1 MAKKDLEKLADELLD
16 QLKKDNRA
24 FREQVSDTR
33 THYLACSVKSVNR
46 QVIRQLKKRTFIK
59 EKIPESIKKIIREE
73 VPKLVTE
80 LHST

>member
-46 QVIRQLKKRTFIK
+46 QVIRQLKKRTFINK
-59 EKIPESIKKIIREE
+59 YVLKVSFYKGKSLLLYF
-73 VPKLVTE
+73 LVYY
-80 LHST
+80 